1 MEIKKLLGMMV
12 EAEASDIFII
22 AGLPIAYSIGGRQQ
36 RLDMGALTPA
46 DTKALIEAIYD
57 VAQRNVSIFDSS
69 KNHDDD
75 FSFSLSGLGRFRA
88 NIFRQRGSYSA
99 VIRIIPFGLPN
110 PEDLHIPESVM
121 RCADL
126 KKGLVLVTGPSGA
139 GKSTTLACLVDRVNN
154 TRTGHII
161 TMEDPIE
168 YVHHHGKCIVT
179 QREIPTDVATYS
191 EALNSALREDP
202 DILLL
207 GEMRTLDT
215 ISTAVSASEMAQLV
229 FSTLHTMGA
238 ASTIDRIID
247 TYPAAQQRQARLQ
260 LSLTLQATISQQLIP
275 TADGTASVPA
285 FEIMLCNAAIRNL
298 IRNEKTH
305 QIDSAIAAGTQ
316 AGMRTMDQSLFEL
329 CQAGTITRETAL
341 QYSSHQE
348 ALEKRL
354 DLEGI
359 TA

>member
-1 MEIKKLLGMMV
+1 MEIQKLLHMMMEV
-12 EAEASDIFII
+12 EASDIFII
-22 AGLPIAYSIGGRQQ
+22 AGLPLAYSVGGRQS
-36 RLDMGALTPA
+36 RLDMAPLTPS
-46 DTKALIEAIYD
+46 DTREIVLAIYQAAGRD
-57 VAQRNVSIFDSS
+57 ASILLDS

-75 FSFSLSGLGRFRA
+75 FSFSLAGLGRFRA
-88 NIFRQRGSYSA
+88 NAFRQRGSLSA
-99 VIRIIPFGLPN
+99 VIRVIPFGLPN
-110 PEDLHIPESVM
+110 PVELHIPDAVM

-139 GKSTTLACLVDRVNN
+139 GKSTTLACLIDRVNH
-154 TRTGHII
+154 TRSGHII

-168 YVHHHGKCIVT
+168 YIHHHEKCIVT

-191 EALNSALREDP
+191 EALNSAMRENP

-215 ISTAVSASEMAQLV
+215 ISTAVSASEMARLV

-247 TYPAAQQRQARLQ
+247 IYPATQQRQARLQ
-260 LSLTLQATISQQLIP
+260 LSMTLQAIISQQLVP
-275 TADGTASVPA
+275 CADGTSSVPA
-285 FEIMLCNAAIRNL
+285 FEILLCNAAVRNL

-305 QIDSAIAAGTQ
+305 QIDSAIAAGSSI
-316 AGMRTMDQSLFEL
+316 GMKTMDQSLLEL
-329 CQAGTITRETAL
+329 YRSNQIDRETAL

-354 DLEGI
+354 KLED
-359 TA
+359 ADA